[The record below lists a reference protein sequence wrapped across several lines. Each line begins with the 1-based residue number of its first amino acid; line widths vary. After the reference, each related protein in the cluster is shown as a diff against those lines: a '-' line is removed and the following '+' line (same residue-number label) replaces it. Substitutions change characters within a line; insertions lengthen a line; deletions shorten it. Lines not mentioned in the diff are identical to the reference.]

1 MRRRVFITF
10 LGGAA
15 AWPLAARAQQPAMP
29 VIGLLC
35 SGSPNAFASFVAAFQ
50 QGLNETGFVEHRNVG
65 IEYRWA
71 EDQNDRLPALAADL
85 VRRQVSLIAAL
96 GNQRPAL
103 AAKAATTTIPIVF
116 VMGADP
122 VQNGLVASLNRPG
135 ANITGMTQLQGVLV
149 SKRMQMLHDLVP
161 NAKVF
166 GVLSNPNNN
175 TGTILKDSQDAARA
189 LGGTIE
195 IASARSEADFEA
207 AFAGLAQRRVD
218 ALNVLPDTLFSAHPE
233 RLAALAARFAIP
245 TIFTTSSF
253 PKAGGLMSYGA
264 DSSDNF
270 QQAGVYAGRILK
282 GERPADMPVQQSAKF
297 ELVINLK
304 TATALGLTVS
314 NQMQLLADEVIE

>member
-1 MRRRVFITF
+1 MRRRQFITL

-15 AWPLAARAQQPAMP
+15 AWPLSASAQQPGIP

-35 SGSPNAFASFVAAFQ
+35 SGSPNAFASWVAAFH

-85 VRRQVSLIAAL
+85 VRRHVSLIAAL

-103 AAKAATTTIPIVF
+103 AAKAATTTTPIVF

-122 VQNGLVASLNRPG
+122 VRNGLVASLNRPG
-135 ANITGMTQLQGVLV
+135 ANITGMTQLQGVVV
-149 SKRMQMLHDLVP
+149 SKRMQVLHDLVP

-166 GVLSNPNNN
+166 GVLSNPDNN
-175 TGTILKDSQDAARA
+175 TSAILKDSQDAARA
-189 LGGTIE
+189 LGGTVE
-195 IASARSEADFEA
+195 IASVRSEADFDA

-218 ALNVLPDTLFSAHPE
+218 ALNVLPDTLFSAHRE

-245 TIFTTSSF
+245 TISSVNDF
-253 PKAGGLMSYGA
+253 PKAGS
-264 DSSDNF
+264 
-270 QQAGVYAGRILK
+270 
-282 GERPADMPVQQSAKF
+282 
-297 ELVINLK
+297 
-304 TATALGLTVS
+304 
-314 NQMQLLADEVIE
+314 

>member
-1 MRRRVFITF
+1 V
-10 LGGAA
+10 
-15 AWPLAARAQQPAMP
+15 
-29 VIGLLC
+29 
-35 SGSPNAFASFVAAFQ
+35 SAFQ
-50 QGLNETGFVEHRNVG
+50 QGLKETGFVEHRNVG

-71 EDQNDRLPALAADL
+71 EDQVDRLPALATDL
-85 VRRQVSLIAAL
+85 ARRQVSLIAAL
-96 GNQRPAL
+96 GNLRTAL

-122 VQNGLVASLNRPG
+122 VQIGLVASLNRPG

-166 GVLSNPNNN
+166 GVLSNPDNN
-175 TGTILKDSQDAARA
+175 TGAILKDSQDAVRA
-189 LGGTIE
+189 LGGTTE

-218 ALNVLPDTLFSAHPE
+218 ALNVMPDTLFSDHPE
-233 RLAALAARFAIP
+233 RLAALATRFAIP
-245 TIFTTSSF
+245 TISSTSGF

-264 DSSDNF
+264 DSSDNY

-282 GERPADMPVQQSAKF
+282 GEKPANMPVQQSAKF

-304 TATALGLTVS
+304 TAKTLGLTVS